1 MFQLPFLLIFV
12 DSIASK
18 IPTERKITVNWRF
31 IHGVC
36 VGGGEDG
43 CPFAP
48 PKFPMLYVC
57 NFGQLASHKS
67 LILFYEC
74 SLNIAFKIFDT
85 YRLLYVAGTYHETA
99 VFVTA
104 LCVGWLAENLKIHIH
119 YI

>member
-1 MFQLPFLLIFV
+1 MR
-12 DSIASK
+12 
-18 IPTERKITVNWRF
+18 TERIKTKNGLKIYRLYLF
-31 IHGVC
+31 I
-36 VGGGEDG
+36 
-43 CPFAP
+43 
-48 PKFPMLYVC
+48 LYIC